1 MSYVIAV
8 LMWFHILGAIGWL
21 GAAMFFGMIIGPL
34 LPGLSP
40 ATRGELLVKLVPRF
54 GRYVAGFA
62 IATPV
67 FGVALVFAIAGGNFS
82 ILSPSTSFGLFL
94 SAGAAVT
101 IITMVLAL
109 AVVLPTANKIVGITK
124 SMQQNPGPP
133 PTALPGLQKRLR
145 ISATTVMVLLLIVL
159 AFMVAAGN
167 I

>member
-8 LMWFHILGAIGWL
+8 LTWFHILGAIGWL

-54 GRYVAGFA
+54 TRYVAGFA
-62 IATPV
+62 IATSV
-67 FGVALVFAIAGGNFS
+67 FGVALVFAIAGGNLS
-82 ILSPSTSFGLFL
+82 ILSPSNSFGLFV

-101 IITMVLAL
+101 IVAMILAFV
-109 AVVLPTANKIVGITK
+109 VVLPTANKIVGITK
-124 SMQQNPGPP
+124 NMQQNPGPP
-133 PTALPGLQKRLR
+133 PPELPSFQKRLR
-145 ISATTVMVLLLIVL
+145 ISATTVVVLLLIVL
-159 AFMVAAGN
+159 AFMVAAAN